1 MSYPFTEILSITED
15 LDSTWNWVDISG
27 PLIRLNTSWDGKPS
41 SWVHWILGI
50 GSIRF
55 DALMSSQI
63 HRFGSFVLVIRIGS

>member
-1 MSYPFTEILSITED
+1 MASHEH
-15 LDSTWNWVDISG
+15 G
-27 PLIRLNTSWDGKPS
+27 